1 MAGEEENFALPVSIN
16 TDKKQSQTSHHVNSK
31 KILDSVNICH
41 EATLLYENSILHQWR
56 MHGLLI

>member
-16 TDKKQSQTSHHVNSK
+16 TDKKQSQTPHHVNSK

-41 EATLLYENSILHQWR
+41 EATLLYENSILHQ
-56 MHGLLI
+56 